1 MATSGKMQEAMRDL
15 GEGMISNDHARGWSE
30 HKRDCEDPAERPL
43 AHSSRGRFGES
54 PLCEACDLT
63 VI

>member
-43 AHSSRGRFGES
+43 ALFARQVR
-54 PLCEACDLT
+54 
-63 VI
+63 